1 MGVVG
6 KDDFTDVG
14 GDIHAVENKGDD
26 SICLEGVLCS
36 EHDSADS
43 VEGAQ
48 IVVSAT
54 KGEGLEGCL
63 VKDVGVSHFKRVVGG
78 HLVGGGTQYI
88 NVVVRQVIVIGHVQV
103 IHPHLEGGQRG
114 TTCERDHRDIH
125 AISH

>member
-1 MGVVG
+1 MGIVRE
-6 KDDFTDVG
+6 KYFTNISCDV
-14 GDIHAVENKGDD
+14 HTVENKGND

-36 EHDSADS
+36 EHDSADG

-48 IVVSAT
+48 IVISAT
-54 KGEGLEGCL
+54 KGEGLEGCF
-63 VKDVGVSHFKRVVGG
+63 VEDIGVGHFKRVVGC

-88 NVVVRQVIVIGHVQV
+88 NVVVRQIIVIGHMQV